1 MSISKSVRTPLRYP
15 GGKSKALRQIFA
27 QFPTSF
33 QTYREPFVGGGSVFI
48 ELKKLNPDLPI
59 WINDLNPD
67 VYYFWKC
74 AQSQLTEFT
83 QTVRDIKHTCNDGR
97 GLFQEL
103 ATVDVDRLSDLER
116 AVRFFVLNRITFSG
130 TIEAGGYSQKSFEQ
144 RFTDSSI
151 DRLSA
156 LSPVLDGVKIT
167 NLDYSELLQDDE
179 DSKGDREACGNRDR
193 SFIFL
198 DPPYLS
204 ATKSKLYGKRGHY
217 HSSFDHD
224 RFAQLLQR
232 CPHLWLIT
240 YDDCPEVRENFQFA
254 QIYEWELQYGMNN
267 YKQDKANKGS
277 ELFIS
282 NYSLGEISQELGD
295 RHPEKLSLVVCLINP

>member
-27 QFPTSF
+27 QFPISF

-48 ELKKLNPDLPI
+48 KLKTLNPDLPI

-83 QTVRDIKHTCNDGR
+83 QRVRDIKRTCHDGR

-103 ATVDVDRLSDLER
+103 VTVDVNDLSDLER
-116 AVRFFVLNRITFSG
+116 AVRFFILNRITFSG

-156 LSPVLDGVKIT
+156 LSPVLEGVKIT
-167 NLDYSELLQDDE
+167 NLDYSELLQDDG
-179 DSKGDREACGNRDR
+179 DSKGDREACENRDR

-240 YDDCPEVRENFQFA
+240 YDDCAEVRENFQFA

-282 NYSLGEISQELGD
+282 NYSLGAVSQELGD
-295 RHPEKLSLVVCLINP
+295 RHPEQLSLGV